1 MNKEQEKF
9 FITEEFYL
17 TNVEDK
23 KNYRL
28 ENTTVTIVSIWNHHW
43 MLNSVIESMMKN

>member
-23 KNYRL
+23 KI
-28 ENTTVTIVSIWNHHW
+28 TIWKIPQWQ
-43 MLNSVIESMMKN
+43 LFQYEIIIEC

>member
-9 FITEEFYL
+9 FITEEVYL

-23 KNYRL
+23 KKNYHL
-28 ENTTVTIVSIWNHHW
+28 ENTTVKIVSI
-43 MLNSVIESMMKN
+43 